1 MGWRRIAA
9 AVTRPVDLGGPLG
22 VTRSGVAYVVDQLR
36 AKGLIARHTGEVP
49 GDRRAVVLTM
59 TDPGRAEAAEVC
71 ASIAA
76 TRWQLGSVFAA
87 VRDRKDRQQDPHASR
102 RHDRR
107 PGQRHHRPGAGAGLG
122 SRPGGRLLRLLR
134 RIDGHVAGAGAA
146 GGRPGR
152 PRRKRRRSTSWV
164 NHDLDARIL
173 AITFDGLRPRHD
185 SRAGDRSVGAV
196 QADGG

>member
-9 AVTRPVDLGGPLG
+9 AVTRPIDLGGPLG
-22 VTRSGVAYVVDQLR
+22 VTRSGVAYVVDQLC

-87 VRDRKDRQQDPHASR
+87 VRDRKDRQQDPQASR

-107 PGQRHHRPGAGAGLG
+107 PGQRHHRPGARAGLG
-122 SRPGGRLLRLLR
+122 SRPGAVFFVYFAESVAMSQGQKLLVDALEA
-134 RIDGHVAGAGAA
+134 H
-146 GGRPGR
+146 GGSDDEAP
-152 PRRKRRRSTSWV
+152 SWV
-164 NHDLDARIL
+164 NHDLDASIL